1 MTIVISS
8 GLNLTRYLQSQ
19 KLIAIS
25 FRFRP
30 RTENTVFVKKN
41 YQTER
46 FAANLFCFSWYMSHP
61 NA

>member
-19 KLIAIS
+19 KPIAVS

-30 RTENTVFVKKN
+30 QRTQCLLRKN

-46 FAANLFCFSWYMSHP
+46 FVTILFCFSWNMSHP